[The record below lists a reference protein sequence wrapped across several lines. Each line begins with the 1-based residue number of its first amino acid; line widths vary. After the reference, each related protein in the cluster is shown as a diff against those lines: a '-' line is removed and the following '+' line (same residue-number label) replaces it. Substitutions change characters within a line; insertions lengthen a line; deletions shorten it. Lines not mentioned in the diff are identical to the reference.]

1 MKCTALLS
9 SKKRANGSSSNRRDD
24 DSKIKRPMNCFLL
37 YRQDMI
43 LEGMPSREIAPTWK
57 SMPLDHPVKVSYE
70 QRATQ
75 VALDHK
81 RLYPEYK
88 YEPIKKA
95 RRGLTVKQ
103 VVLGVK
109 VETPEEAEKRKRK
122 NEKQNEVKRVKRR
135 SEIEAQHTQNCGQSG
150 SSRSSLSSDI
160 TPLSSCEPEII
171 SVADVEIVE
180 ASQVRSLAIS
190 SSPLKY

>member
-1 MKCTALLS
+1 MKCTTHRS
-9 SKKRANGSSSNRRDD
+9 SKKRANGSPSNHRDD

-43 LEGMPSREIAPTWK
+43 LEGMQSREIAPTWK

-70 QRATQ
+70 KRATQ
-75 VALDHK
+75 VALEHK

-95 RRGLTVKQ
+95 RRGLTAKQ

-109 VETPEEAEKRKRK
+109 VETPEEAGKRKRK
-122 NEKQNEVKRVKRR
+122 NEKQNEARRVKRR
-135 SEIEAQHTQNCGQSG
+135 YEMEAQHTRSFGQYG
-150 SSRSSLSSDI
+150 SSDI
-160 TPLSSCEPEII
+160 TPLSSCESEII
-171 SVADVEIVE
+171 SVADVEMVE
-180 ASQVRSLAIS
+180 ASQVLPLSIS
-190 SSPLKY
+190 WSPLRY